1 MSREIVLQHWVECES
16 DVCAIWKGLSDTEWL
31 NRAMGNAPLEV
42 AAATEGSAARYLVK
56 TRLGGFEVTWSEQP
70 YEFDFMKS
78 LKVRRDMHS
87 GPIERLDVAYLTEA
101 KGLNSRVSVSLTLW
115 PRSIFLAPIVRLS
128 ASGTLKKL
136 ADAISLL
143 DQSLVRNGKPP
154 SLPPSHPVHQERLE
168 RSAEALRAA
177 GVGELGRLLVELVA
191 RAPDDRVMRIRPY
204 ELADEWKAPRREVLS
219 ACLHGVHAGLLQLRW
234 DVVCPSCRTGASSVD
249 SLGELTTH
257 GFCQLCEIGFGLD
270 LDDSVEATFR
280 PVEGIRAVETG
291 PYCVGSPARM
301 PHVVSQAIL
310 PNLGKA
316 IVRVPDE
323 EGLFRLFM
331 RGGKAALVSS
341 KQGGPA
347 QVEIPDDGKDWPE
360 RFQVAPLAEISVK
373 STGESERHV
382 KLEKATWA
390 SLAATARDVLMLP
403 LFRREFSAQVL
414 RPGLSLQVQRFALVF
429 SDLTGSTGMYARAGD
444 AEAFR
449 FVQAHFDVLTIAIE
463 RHGGTVV
470 KTMGDAVMAVFPDEL
485 AAVAGACDMLK
496 DFEAFRARDAQGS
509 HTSLKLGVFG
519 GSGFVATANKVLDY
533 FGQTVNVAA
542 RLQGEAKAGELVMP
556 AAIAEQAVSRGLF
569 DATRIT
575 QRYAAS
581 LKGVDGALEVARVC
595 LAHLPA

>member
-31 NRAMGNAPLEV
+31 NRAMGNAPLQV

-87 GPIERLDVAYLTEA
+87 GPIERLDIAYLTEA

-136 ADAISLL
+136 SDAISLL
-143 DQSLVRNGKPP
+143 DQSLVRNGRSP
-154 SLPPSHPVHQERLE
+154 SLPPSHPVHQERLD
-168 RSAEALRAA
+168 RSAEVLRAA
-177 GVGELGRLLVELVA
+177 GVGELGRLLVDLVS

-234 DVVCPSCRTGASSVD
+234 DLVCPSCRTGASSVD
-249 SLGELTTH
+249 SLGELTAH

-280 PVEGIRAVETG
+280 PVEGIRLVETG

-301 PHVVSQAIL
+301 PHVVSQAIV

-429 SDLTGSTGMYARAGD
+429 SDLTGSTDMYARAGD

-449 FVQAHFDVLTIAIE
+449 FVQAHFDVLTSAIE

-556 AAIAEQAVSRGLF
+556 AVIAEQAVSRGLF

-575 QRYAAS
+575 QRYAAT
-581 LKGVDGALEVARVC
+581 LKGVDGPLEVARVC
-595 LAHLPA
+595 LAQLPA

>member
-101 KGLNSRVSVSLTLW
+101 KGLNSRVGVTLTLW

-136 ADAISLL
+136 SDAISLL

-168 RSAEALRAA
+168 RAAEALRAA

-191 RAPDDRVMRIRPY
+191 RGPDDRVMRMRPY

-280 PVEGIRAVETG
+280 PVEGIRLVETG

-310 PNLGKA
+310 PDLGKA

-341 KQGGPA
+341 KQGGPT

-382 KLEKATWA
+382 KLEKAAWA

-429 SDLTGSTGMYARAGD
+429 SDLTGSTDMYARAGD

-449 FVQAHFDVLTIAIE
+449 FVQAHFDVLTSAIE

-496 DFEAFRARDAQGS
+496 DFEAFRALDALGS
-509 HTSLKLGVFG
+509 RTSLKLGVFG

-581 LKGVDGALEVARVC
+581 LKGVDGPLEVARVC

>member
-1 MSREIVLQHWVECES
+1 MLQQWVECES
-16 DVCAIWKGLSDTEWL
+16 DVCAIWKALSDTERL
-31 NRAMGNAPLEV
+31 NRAMGNERLEV
-42 AAATEGSAARYLVK
+42 AGASADGSAARYLVK
-56 TRLGGFEVTWSEQP
+56 TRLGGFEVTWTEKP

-78 LKVRRDMHS
+78 LKVRRDMQS
-87 GPIERLDVAYLTEA
+87 GPIERLDIAYLTEA
-101 KGLNSRVSVSLTLW
+101 KGFTSRVSISLTLW

-136 ADAISLL
+136 VDAIALL
-143 DQSLVRNGKPP
+143 DQSLVRNGKAP
-154 SLPPSHPVHQERLE
+154 SLPPSHPVHQERLD
-168 RSAEALRAA
+168 RSAEALREA
-177 GVGELGRLLVELVA
+177 GVGELGRRLVDLVA

-219 ACLHGVHAGLLQLRW
+219 ACLHGVRAGLLQLRW
-234 DVVCPSCRTGASSVD
+234 DVVCPSCRTGASSID

-280 PVEGIRAVETG
+280 PVEGVRAVETG

-310 PNLGKA
+310 PNFGKA
-316 IVRVPDE
+316 ILRVPDE

-341 KQGGPA
+341 KQGGPT

-360 RFQVAPLAEISVK
+360 RFQVSPSAEISVK
-373 STGESERHV
+373 SGGESERHV
-382 KLEKATWA
+382 KLEKAAWA
-390 SLAATARDVLMLP
+390 SLAATARDVMMLP

-429 SDLTGSTGMYARAGD
+429 SDLTGSTEMYARAGD

-449 FVQAHFDVLTIAIE
+449 FVQAHFEVLTSAIE

-496 DFEAFRARDAQGS
+496 DFEVFRAKDTQGS

-542 RLQGEAKAGELVMP
+542 RLQGEARAGELVM
-556 AAIAEQAVSRGLF
+556 AAAVADQAASRGLF
-569 DATRIT
+569 DASRVT

-581 LKGVDGALEVARVC
+581 LKGVEGPLEVARVC
-595 LAHLPA
+595 LTSTPA